1 MHQPREGRGLR
12 IRKAQNP
19 GLHCEAATRED
30 RAFKNYMYEVAN
42 VTANMSM
49 QIDLSVQELI
59 NGFSCELLLSPLTPA
74 CLRLFV

>member
-1 MHQPREGRGLR
+1 LHQPREGRGLR

-19 GLHCEAATRED
+19 GLHCKVANRED
-30 RAFKNYMYEVAN
+30 RAFKNCMYEVAN

-59 NGFSCELLLSPLTPA
+59 NGFSCEQLLSPLTPA